1 MVYLFHIMIMII
13 LKKYPK
19 YNVQHDQFW
28 DRFQNYSVPIILTDQ
43 FKLANINDC
52 FANPDMVSIPES
64 LENKP
69 RIVHSSIYDNMSFQN
84 FLRKLNEERF
94 YYRPPS
100 KKVIETLTEDEIKTE
115 YLRKSLII
123 LMKKI
128 GLNTK
133 NQKKLTK

>member
-1 MVYLFHIMIMII
+1 MII

-133 NQKKLTK
+133 NQKN